1 MRTVDKQT
9 QTSEEQ
15 QSTSNNQNTSNKPS
29 NITLVPKDNSLD
41 DFILDSDV
49 INENYISES
58 FNEED
63 NFIFSNKELFEE
75 IPFAF
80 DENYLQD
87 QKMEYE
93 FKEKDFQ
100 STIIT
105 NFPTFDTLITESE
118 VKAEKFSIERCEE
131 FSTLKKKRGR
141 MPTKG
146 KGTSNRTQ
154 HTKTDIDNIL
164 RKIKVH
170 FQKCI
175 DQTMKNL
182 IYIQN
187 NNKQRCIVRKL
198 KGKTIQN
205 VTIEHNKDLLNKTMK
220 EFLSQPI
227 SDKYANVDE
236 NQNIITINKLM
247 KKPLIASFLNM
258 TFEEVYIRLF
268 VEEQNLFG
276 EEFNGMFKSLHT
288 LSKFLSGLRDKYD
301 EAYCSKVEFV
311 AKDKFVNYYKSGKE
325 RKIKKQTKEPNL

>member
-1 MRTVDKQT
+1 MTKVDKEI
-9 QTSEEQ
+9 QTSEQ
-15 QSTSNNQNTSNKPS
+15 ISTSNTPNTSDKS
-29 NITLVPKDNSLD
+29 MTTILIPKDDALD
-41 DFILDSDV
+41 EFLIENDV
-49 INENYISES
+49 INGNYLNES
-58 FNEED
+58 YNEGD
-63 NFIFSNKELFEE
+63 NIIFENKEVFEE
-75 IPFAF
+75 IHLAF
-80 DENYLQD
+80 DEDYIQN

-93 FKEKDFQ
+93 FNEKLFQ
-100 STIIT
+100 PTVIT
-105 NFPTFDTLITESE
+105 NFQTADTLNSESE
-118 VKAEKFSIERCEE
+118 VKAEKFCIERCEE
-131 FSTLKKKRGR
+131 FSTLRKKRGR

-146 KGTSNRTQ
+146 KGAPSRTQ

-182 IYIQN
+182 IYVQN

-227 SDKYANVDE
+227 SNKYANVDE

-276 EEFNGMFKSLHT
+276 EEFKGMSKGLHT
-288 LSKFLSGLRDKYD
+288 LSKFLSGLREKYD
-301 EAYCSKVEFV
+301 ESYCNKVEIV
-311 AKDKFVNYYKSGKE
+311 AKDKFVNYYKNGKG
-325 RKIKKQTKEPNL
+325 RKIKKIKELNL